1 MEIMPWEAE
10 YRQGE
15 SEDEEGREADERIV
29 FRED

>member
-10 YRQGE
+10 YKQEE
-15 SEDEEGREADERIV
+15 SEEEDRDAGGGIV